1 MALISIAV
9 DNINRS
15 VTINRA
21 GNRQILPMHDK
32 RQIEAL
38 KVALQQ
44 IQDLVACN
52 VTEYE
57 TMRIKESA

>member
-1 MALISIAV
+1 MSIISLTV
-9 DNINRS
+9 DNTNRT

-52 VTEYE
+52 VTAYE